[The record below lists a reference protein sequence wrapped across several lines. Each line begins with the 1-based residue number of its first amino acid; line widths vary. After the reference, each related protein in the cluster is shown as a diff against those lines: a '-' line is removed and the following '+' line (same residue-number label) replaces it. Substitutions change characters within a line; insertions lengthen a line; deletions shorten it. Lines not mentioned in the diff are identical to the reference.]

1 MATRAVEV
9 NHAVP
14 ALSAERQVTWP
25 NRKRARLSNGL
36 EVILVESHTI
46 PKFHGELFFRSG
58 TAAAIDRGAGLAE
71 MTATVVRTGTAK
83 RASRQIEEDLR
94 RIGADLA
101 SSAGA
106 DTSAISFAGLSE
118 FAEPLL
124 AMVDELAREAAFPE
138 AEFERERRQKI
149 EEVKLERTQPGF
161 LASERL
167 RRALFGAHPYAQ
179 VSPSEEQVAA
189 YKREDLTALY
199 HDFYTPENG
208 LLLLVGDFQPDAMLS
223 AAEKVFGAWQGKKPV
238 PRSFAAPASPRGRRV
253 YLVHLPGAVQTQI
266 VAGCHAITR
275 KHPDWIRLGLTNSLY
290 GGAFN
295 SRLVMNIREDKGYT
309 YSPRSGVNAFRQYG
323 YFSVSAAVRNDVVA
337 ASLTEIFYEMDKLRS
352 VPVPEA
358 ELADAQ
364 NYLSG
369 VFSMGLATQNGLLS
383 QIAVVA
389 LNDLPDDY
397 LETYRAKVR
406 ALTPVDLIETARK
419 YFDSANMQIIVV
431 GDRAQIESQAA
442 LFGELEVF
450 DAQGKRLDRTHD
462 NH

>member
-9 NHAVP
+9 NEAVP

-25 NRKRARLSNGL
+25 KRTRARLSNGL

-46 PKFHGELFFRSG
+46 PKFHGDLYFRSG
-58 TAAAIDRGAGLAE
+58 NVAAIDRGPGLAE
-71 MTATVVRTGTAK
+71 ITATVARTGTTK
-83 RASRQIEEDLR
+83 RASRRIEEDLR

-101 SSAGA
+101 TSAGS
-106 DTSAISFAGLSE
+106 DTSSISFAGLSE

-124 AMVDELAREAAFPE
+124 GMVDELVREAAFPE
-138 AEFERERRQKI
+138 AEFERERRQKL
-149 EEVKLERTQPGF
+149 EEVKLSRTEPGF
-161 LASERL
+161 LAGERL
-167 RRALFGAHPYAQ
+167 RKVLFGAHPYSQ

-189 YKREDLTALY
+189 YKRDDLLSVY
-199 HDFYTPENG
+199 REFYTPENG
-208 LLLLVGDFQPDAMLS
+208 LLLLVGDFQPEAMLKT
-223 AAEKVFGAWQGKKPV
+223 AEKVFGAWRGKKPETK
-238 PRSFAAPASPRGRRV
+238 PTPALTHPRGRRV

-266 VAGCHAITR
+266 LTGCHAITR

-309 YSPRSGVNAFRQYG
+309 YSPRSGVNALRQHG
-323 YFSVSAAVRNDVVA
+323 YFTVSAAVRNDVVA

-358 ELADAQ
+358 ELLDAQ

-369 VFSMGLATQNGLLS
+369 VFSMGLATQNGLLG

-389 LNDLPDDY
+389 LNELPDDY
-397 LETYRAKVR
+397 VETYRAKLR

-419 YFDSANMQIIVV
+419 YLDSANMQIVVV
-431 GDRAQIESQAA
+431 GDRTQIESQAA
-442 LFGELEVF
+442 LFGELEIF
-450 DAQGKRLDRTHD
+450 DAQGKRLD
-462 NH
+462 